1 MQPFLLLVAG
11 FALLV
16 IPLGWWNALRI
27 ALALMF
33 LFTASAHWGRRRA
46 DLVRMVPSAFP
57 RPDVMVTVTGVLE
70 IVGAVGLLV
79 APFAP
84 YAAIGLTLLLVAI
97 FPANVRAAQQQLTIG
112 GRAATPL
119 ALRAVIQLIFLAAT
133 LAVAFGK
140 TNHGFIL

>member
-1 MQPFLLLVAG
+1 MQPFLLLVAV

-33 LFTASAHWGRRRA
+33 LFTASAHWGGRRA
-46 DLVRMVPSAFP
+46 DLVRMVPAAFP

-79 APFAP
+79 APLAP
-84 YAAIGLTLLLVAI
+84 YTAIGLTLLLVAI
-97 FPANVRAAQQQLTIG
+97 FPANVRAAQRQLTIG

-133 LAVAFGK
+133 LAVAVGK
-140 TNHGFIL
+140 TTHGFIP